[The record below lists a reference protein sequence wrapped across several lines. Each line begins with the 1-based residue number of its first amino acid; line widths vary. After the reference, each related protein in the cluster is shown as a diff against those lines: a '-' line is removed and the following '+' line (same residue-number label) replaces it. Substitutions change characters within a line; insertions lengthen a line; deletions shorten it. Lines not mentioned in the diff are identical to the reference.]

1 MYTWGYIK
9 YVILSK
15 LDLEETEASNQNLL
29 SRFPYYC
36 NEAMTQI
43 CSSIKP
49 KNTYINFTIT
59 EPFTTKEM
67 PDDFVRFGDD
77 INYYRQTN
85 YKSTLNGYPEE
96 INNHFNEL
104 YLSDDFDP
112 LYMNNFREA
121 SDDEFVYHGYN
132 TLLFKKPG
140 EYKISYDARWFKFDV
155 GLEDDALLQ
164 VPEDI
169 LDAIP
174 SYVASQ
180 CFKVDD
186 EVKSSIF
193 RNEYE
198 MALARIDNTT
208 YKNSKT
214 FKLGGDWD

>member
-15 LDLEETEASNQNLL
+15 LDLEEEEASNQNLL

-49 KNTYINFTIT
+49 KNTYKDFTINEAFQVET
-59 EPFTTKEM
+59 M
-67 PDDFVRFGDD
+67 PEDFVRFGDD
-77 INYYRQTN
+77 VNYYRSAQP
-85 YKSTLNGYPEE
+85 KSHLAGYPEE
-96 INNHFNEL
+96 INKHFSEL
-104 YLSDDFDP
+104 YPSEDFDP
-112 LYMNNFREA
+112 LYMNGFREA
-121 SDDEFVYHGYN
+121 SDDEFVYHGYSS
-132 TLLFKKPG
+132 LLFKKPG

-155 GLEDDALLQ
+155 GLEDDTLLP

-198 MALARIDNTT
+198 LALARIDSTT
-208 YKNSKT
+208 YGNSKT